1 MEKQKS
7 KYKISALK
15 KTALLIIT
23 LISFNIKAQINDQID
38 YSNPIIYEI
47 GGIMVNGADNLNNNT
62 LITITGLEIGK
73 KIKIPGDEITKAIT
87 KLWEQGL
94 FSNIDISTDKVIG
107 NTIFLSINLKEN
119 PRLSKFKFTG
129 KKIRKSDITTLKEDL
144 KLMRGKVLTQNL
156 INNSIATIKR
166 YYINK
171 GFYNVKVKCLT
182 KTDTTTANSEN
193 LIFNITK
200 GEKIKIKNIIIKGR
214 SKLINKNKTLL
225 NRKDSIYALSN
236 YKLKKS
242 MKETKSKNFW
252 RFWKTSKFIITN
264 YEDDKDNIIANYN
277 EIGYR
282 DARIENDSAYMN
294 SDNTMTIEI
303 TINEGD
309 PYRFGNIN
317 FVGNTVYSSDELFRQ
332 LGIKNNDIFD
342 QSILNSRLFGSEEG
356 TDISSLYLDDGYL
369 FFNAT
374 PVEIAATNKKIDL
387 EIRIY

>member
-15 KTALLIIT
+15 KITLLIIT
-23 LISFNIKAQINDQID
+23 FISFNIKAQINDQID

-107 NTIFLSINLKEN
+107 NTIFLTINLKEN

-156 INNSIATIKR
+156 INNSVTTIKR

-171 GFYNVKVKCLT
+171 GFYNVKVECLT

-193 LIFNITK
+193 LIFNIAK
-200 GEKIKIKNIIIKGR
+200 GEKI
-214 SKLINKNKTLL
+214 T
-225 NRKDSIYALSN
+225 
-236 YKLKKS
+236 
-242 MKETKSKNFW
+242 EH
-252 RFWKTSKFIITN
+252 
-264 YEDDKDNIIANYN
+264 
-277 EIGYR
+277 
-282 DARIENDSAYMN
+282 
-294 SDNTMTIEI
+294 
-303 TINEGD
+303 
-309 PYRFGNIN
+309 
-317 FVGNTVYSSDELFRQ
+317 
-332 LGIKNNDIFD
+332 
-342 QSILNSRLFGSEEG
+342 
-356 TDISSLYLDDGYL
+356 
-369 FFNAT
+369 
-374 PVEIAATNKKIDL
+374 
-387 EIRIY
+387 